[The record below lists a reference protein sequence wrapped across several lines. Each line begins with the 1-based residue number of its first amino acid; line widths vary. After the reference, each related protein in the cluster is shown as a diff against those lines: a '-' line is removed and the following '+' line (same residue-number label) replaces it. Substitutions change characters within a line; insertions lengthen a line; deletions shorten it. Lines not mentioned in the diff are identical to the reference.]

1 MNDGRTKKTEFN
13 IKTTKTRMRIM
24 LVRARIYEIITVKLI
39 THRTSE
45 VFLECL
51 FQPIRNQR
59 ELQSAEN
66 TTFNL

>member
-45 VFLECL
+45 VFLECYI
-51 FQPIRNQR
+51 PANQKPEGTAVR
-59 ELQSAEN
+59 RKYN
-66 TTFNL
+66 F